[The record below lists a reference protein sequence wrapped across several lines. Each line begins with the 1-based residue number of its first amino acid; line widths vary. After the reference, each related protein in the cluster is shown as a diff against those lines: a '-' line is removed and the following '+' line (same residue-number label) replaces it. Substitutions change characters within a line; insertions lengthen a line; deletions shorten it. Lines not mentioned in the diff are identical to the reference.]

1 MVARPDALLARPEAL
16 LSRPDDLLARSDALR
31 TRSTLYPHVD
41 RLRFHSFS
49 LVKKLRKQHKRRDLI
64 KYSIINKAKFLV
76 FNRNKSNIAKGKMTS
91 KTQELLNIKKY

>member
-1 MVARPDALLARPEAL
+1 MVARPDALPARPDA
-16 LSRPDDLLARSDALR
+16 LLARSDALR

-41 RLRFHSFS
+41 RLDSYSFS

-91 KTQELLNIKKY
+91 QTQELLIIKKY